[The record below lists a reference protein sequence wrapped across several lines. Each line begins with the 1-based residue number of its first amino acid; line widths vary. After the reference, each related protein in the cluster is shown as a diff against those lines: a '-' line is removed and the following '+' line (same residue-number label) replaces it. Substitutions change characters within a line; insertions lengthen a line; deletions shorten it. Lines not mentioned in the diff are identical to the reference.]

1 MQIVADESVD
11 FRIIIGLRKLGIT
24 VLSISEEQS
33 SIRDEQVLQIA
44 TSTNS
49 LLITEDKD
57 FGDLVFRLPHSGI
70 LLLRLDEKDKA
81 IETACK
87 TIEKYQDELSGK
99 FSVLNQNKLR
109 IKD

>member
-1 MQIVADESVD
+1 
-11 FRIIIGLRKLGIT
+11 

-57 FGDLVFRLPHSGI
+57 FGDLVFRFRLPHSGI

-87 TIEKYQDELSGK
+87 TIEKYKNELIGK

>member
-1 MQIVADESVD
+1 M
-11 FRIIIGLRKLGIT
+11 
-24 VLSISEEQS
+24 LSISEEQS

-57 FGDLVFRLPHSGI
+57 FGDLVFRFRLPHSGI

-87 TIEKYQDELSGK
+87 TIEKYQNELSGK